1 MSTSLDSLMDNLML
15 PRVILLAIGSKF
27 VRKSIM
33 INLWK
38 MSMPDTRGSTGMMGD
53 SGGVGIPD
61 GPFLTPSR
69 ICFGSGLSFMP
80 RKWV

>member
-1 MSTSLDSLMDNLML
+1 
-15 PRVILLAIGSKF
+15 
-27 VRKSIM
+27 M